1 MATIST
7 DIAQKIDIIIREN
20 NTSTINL
27 VIADS
32 SGSAFDLSQYS
43 TITFTVYDDTG
54 VHITKTQSDGISST
68 LTGGSPSSDGK
79 ITIKLS
85 VADTGILPKTYKHK
99 LVFVKNVV
107 LNNVSTNTETKTW
120 MYGKFKINND

>member
-54 VHITKTQSDGISST
+54 VHITKTQADGITST
-68 LTGGSPSSDGK
+68 ATGGAPSSDGK
-79 ITIKLS
+79 ITIKIS
-85 VADTGILPKTYKHK
+85 VTDASILPKTYKHK
-99 LVFVKNVV
+99 LVFVKNQVV
-107 LNNVSTNTETKTW
+107 DGVSTNIETKTW

>member
-27 VIADS
+27 VISDS
-32 SGSAFDLSQYS
+32 SGSAFDLSEYS

-54 VHITKTQSDGISST
+54 VHITKTQSDGITST
-68 LTGGSPSSDGK
+68 ATGGAPSSDGK
-79 ITIKLS
+79 ITIKIS
-85 VADTGILPKTYKHK
+85 VTDASILPKTYKHK
-99 LVFVKNVV
+99 LVFVKNQVV
-107 LNNVSTNTETKTW
+107 DNVTTNIETKTW